1 MGKIS
6 LGNLKKTWAF
16 LRRNGWKN
24 TFYTAAE
31 RILTP
36 TEAYEYTPPD
46 KEELLRQRKSTMD
59 QEILFSIL
67 VPLYRTPGPYLRE
80 MIESVLA
87 QSYTRLELVLA
98 DATEDDRL
106 CGIIQELSSRDE
118 SQTGKKRI
126 RYQHLTKNGGISEN
140 SNQALALCNGDYIGL
155 LDHDDLLTP
164 DALYEVLQATLQKE
178 KENGKCPRLLYSDED
193 KCSGDAD
200 RFYEP
205 HRKTD
210 FNPDLLLSNNYICHF
225 MVMEGSLLKSLGFRK
240 EYDGAQDYDLVLRA
254 MNALWEEKRQI
265 VHIPKVLYH
274 WRCHPDSTAQN
285 PASKMYAYEAGR
297 RALQNFADQ
306 KGWQAKA
313 EHKKNLGFYRLCFEP
328 DLLQVRADVAAV
340 GTVPL
345 DEKGNVMYADLPKG
359 FDGYMHRGSLVQD
372 VPALDIRFLA
382 LKKEYAPVFQQIT
395 GAPYRNIPGSSFLD
409 RTVLFGKSEEEIR
422 TMSLELGKSLTD
434 KGLLLCW
441 DPELKIKIQIQ

>member
-6 LGNLKKTWAF
+6 LGNLKKAWAF

-24 TFYTAAE
+24 TFYAAAE

-36 TEAYEYTPPD
+36 AEAYEYMPPG
-46 KEELLRQRKSTMD
+46 KEELLGQRKDTLD
-59 QEILFSIL
+59 QKTLFSIL

-87 QSYTRLELVLA
+87 QSYIGLELVLA
-98 DATEDDRL
+98 DATEDNSL
-106 CGIIQELSSRDE
+106 YGIVQELSRRDE
-118 SQTGKKRI
+118 IQTGKKRI

-140 SNQALALCNGDYIGL
+140 SNSALALCSGDYIGL

-164 DALYEVLQATLQKE
+164 DALYEALQAILRKE
-178 KENGKCPRLLYSDED
+178 KETGKRPLLLYSDED
-193 KCSGDAD
+193 KCSSDAG

-205 HRKTD
+205 HRKLD

-225 MVMEGSLLKSLGFRK
+225 TIIEGTLFKSLGFRK

-254 MNALWEEKRQI
+254 ANTLWEEKNRI

-274 WRCHPDSTAQN
+274 WRCHQDSTAAN

-297 RALQNFADQ
+297 RALQDFADQ
-306 KGWQAKA
+306 KGWRAKA
-313 EHKKNLGFYRLCFEP
+313 EHKKNLGFYRLHFEP
-328 DLLQVRADVAAV
+328 DLLHAREDVAAV

-345 DEKGNVMYADLPKG
+345 DEKGNVMYADIPKG

-372 VPALDIRFLA
+372 VPALDIRTIA

-395 GAPYRNIPGSSFLD
+395 GVPYRNLPGGSFLD
-409 RTVLFGKSEEEIR
+409 RSVLSEKSEEEIR
-422 TMSLELGKSLTD
+422 TMSLQLGKTLTE

-441 DPELKIKIQIQ
+441 DPELKIKNQK

>member
-1 MGKIS
+1 
-6 LGNLKKTWAF
+6 
-16 LRRNGWKN
+16 
-24 TFYTAAE
+24 
-31 RILTP
+31 
-36 TEAYEYTPPD
+36 
-46 KEELLRQRKSTMD
+46 
-59 QEILFSIL
+59 
-67 VPLYRTPGPYLRE
+67 
-80 MIESVLA
+80 
-87 QSYTRLELVLA
+87 
-98 DATEDDRL
+98 
-106 CGIIQELSSRDE
+106 
-118 SQTGKKRI
+118 
-126 RYQHLTKNGGISEN
+126 
-140 SNQALALCNGDYIGL
+140 
-155 LDHDDLLTP
+155 
-164 DALYEVLQATLQKE
+164 
-178 KENGKCPRLLYSDED
+178 
-193 KCSGDAD
+193 
-200 RFYEP
+200 
-205 HRKTD
+205 
-210 FNPDLLLSNNYICHF
+210 
-225 MVMEGSLLKSLGFRK
+225 
-240 EYDGAQDYDLVLRA
+240 
-254 MNALWEEKRQI
+254 
-265 VHIPKVLYH
+265 
-274 WRCHPDSTAQN
+274 
-285 PASKMYAYEAGR
+285 MYAYEAGR